1 MANDN
6 KKQAVYLK
14 NLPNGTFIKGMT
26 LMQVAQPSVA
36 QVLSFLPVA
45 KKRRPFWWWLFPF
58 SYITRLEYD
67 CATAAALAANLAFSF
82 ANESNNDMGE
92 SSNEREAT
100 KH

>member
-45 KKRRPFWWWLFPF
+45 KKRRPFW
-58 SYITRLEYD
+58 
-67 CATAAALAANLAFSF
+67 
-82 ANESNNDMGE
+82 
-92 SSNEREAT
+92 
-100 KH
+100 